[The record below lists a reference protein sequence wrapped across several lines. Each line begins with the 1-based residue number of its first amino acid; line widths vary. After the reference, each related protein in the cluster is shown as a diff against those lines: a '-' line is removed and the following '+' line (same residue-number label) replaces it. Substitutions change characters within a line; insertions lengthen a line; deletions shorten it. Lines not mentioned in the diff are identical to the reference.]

1 MFTRSENSRMPFTM
15 GNLQP
20 STAESSAFDDLDW
33 DENIRQG
40 VQRDGASESKKQAI
54 NVFEQAINM
63 ITRPPGP
70 VPTAEIELPPTLPTL
85 PIEPSTTSSDV
96 SALLLSQTPAML
108 AHMAALRLNDES
120 AEVRLASIEV
130 LSKAPEV
137 LREHARVLSR
147 LLDDEAWF
155 VRRAAVSALARLEP
169 PLPAKQ
175 AADCFMPRLGD
186 AKDEIRAMVLQ
197 RLCKIDATVLSD
209 FAGAITRATRDPF
222 WAARA
227 AACSALGKLT
237 PESVQPHGGVQ
248 AVVGRLSD
256 SAAGVR
262 LAAIQ
267 TLEVWDGAVLCAHQ
281 DALMR
286 IALDEAESTE
296 VRCAAEQCLSRIRNR
311 GSASGGEEAGASV
324 NG

>member
-1 MFTRSENSRMPFTM
+1 MM
-15 GNLQP
+15 GNQPSVAEMGSQP
-20 STAESSAFDDLDW
+20 STAESSTFDDLDW

-63 ITRPPGP
+63 IAKPPGP
-70 VPTAEIELPPTLPTL
+70 VPTAEIELPPTLLTL
-85 PIEPSTTSSDV
+85 PIEPS
-96 SALLLSQTPAML
+96 AQLLSQTPAML

-120 AEVRLASIEV
+120 ADVRLASIEV
-130 LSKAPEV
+130 MSKAPEV

-147 LLDDEAWF
+147 RLDDEAWF
-155 VRRAAVSALARLEP
+155 VRRAAVSALARLTP
-169 PLPAKQ
+169 PLSAKQ
-175 AADCFMPRLGD
+175 TADFFMPRLGD

-237 PESVQPHGGVQ
+237 PESVQPHGGVE
-248 AVVGRLSD
+248 AVVGSLSD

-267 TLEVWDGAVLCAHQ
+267 TLEAWDGAVLCAHQ

-296 VRCAAEQCLSRIRNR
+296 VRCAAEQCLSRRL
-311 GSASGGEEAGASV
+311 SD
-324 NG
+324 

>member
-1 MFTRSENSRMPFTM
+1 MM
-15 GNLQP
+15 GNQPSVAEMGSQP
-20 STAESSAFDDLDW
+20 STAESSTFDDLDW

-54 NVFEQAINM
+54 NVFEQAINT
-63 ITRPPGP
+63 IAKPPGP
-70 VPTAEIELPPTLPTL
+70 VPTAEIELPPTLLTL
-85 PIEPSTTSSDV
+85 PIEPSTTRSDV
-96 SALLLSQTPAML
+96 SAQLLSQTPAML

-120 AEVRLASIEV
+120 ADVRLASIEV
-130 LSKAPEV
+130 MSKAPEV

-147 LLDDEAWF
+147 RLDDEAWF
-155 VRRAAVSALARLEP
+155 VRAAVSALARLTP
-169 PLPAKQ
+169 PLSAKQ
-175 AADCFMPRLGD
+175 TADFFMPRLGD

-237 PESVQPHGGVQ
+237 PESVQPHGGVE
-248 AVVGRLSD
+248 AVVGSLSD

-267 TLEVWDGAVLCAHQ
+267 TLEAWDGAVLCAHQ

-296 VRCAAEQCLSRIRNR
+296 VRCAAEQCLSRRL
-311 GSASGGEEAGASV
+311 SD
-324 NG
+324 